1 MVSKLKR
8 RWRSLKNAP
17 SGERFIRYYRNH
29 NDPDRPVWR
38 RVVSIAIGIAIVLVG
53 IVALPAP
60 GPGTLV
66 IVVGAAFLAKELKAV
81 ARALDAVERGL
92 RRVWLWAR
100 RTWKNASPTGRVGLA
115 IAGGL
120 ACLAVLAAAAFL
132 IYRFVR

>member
-1 MVSKLKR
+1 MVSPLKR
-8 RWRSLKNAP
+8 RWRSLKHAP

-38 RVVSIAIGIAIVLVG
+38 RVVSIAIGVVIMLGG

-66 IVVGAAFLAKELKAV
+66 IVIGAALLAKELKVV
-81 ARALDAVERGL
+81 ARALDAIERWLRGL
-92 RRVWLWAR
+92 WRWAR
-100 RTWKNASPTGRVGLA
+100 RTWKKTSPAGRAGLA

-120 ACLAVLAAAAFL
+120 ACLAVLALAAVL